1 MAPLQLPIGAVA
13 ARYSIS
19 TRTVDRWLADPRV
32 GFPQPLRVRDRR
44 YWRIADLEILGARE
58 GCRFGK
64 TGGMTWLNVVL

>member
-44 YWRIADLEILGARE
+44 YWRIADLESWERARAA
-58 GCRFGK
+58 GSVK
-64 TGGMTWLNVVL
+64 QAA